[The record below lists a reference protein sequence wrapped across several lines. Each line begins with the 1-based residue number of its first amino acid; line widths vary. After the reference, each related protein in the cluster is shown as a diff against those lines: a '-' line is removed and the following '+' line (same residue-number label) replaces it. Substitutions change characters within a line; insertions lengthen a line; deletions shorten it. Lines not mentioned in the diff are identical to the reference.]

1 MGFHKNSN
9 ERRRARSLTRPSP
22 DMSITRRDVLK
33 TTVLGSLAAATDVK
47 SLFGQA
53 RGAAPNI
60 VYIMAYD
67 LGYADVAVGR

>member
-1 MGFHKNSN
+1 
-9 ERRRARSLTRPSP
+9 
-22 DMSITRRDVLK
+22 MSITRRDVLK

-47 SLFGQA
+47 SIFGQA

-60 VYIMAYD
+60 VYIMADD